1 MWSDPSRKALWT
13 ALVLCAL
20 AWAADARVWTSRSG
34 SKVEAELEEVQ
45 GEFAVLRATDGRQ
58 FKIQVTQLSDA
69 DQTFIR
75 GNTASTAPAPALAP
89 APVPATTPKPPPD
102 AGAAADPTTS
112 WIACTAPDP
121 MTADRFPGLV
131 ATNIARM
138 MLIGIQFGPSK
149 TDVLY
154 CAFETPDPQ
163 QPPSVLYLYS
173 PSAEGYTRTVT
184 LQGLRRKVEE
194 SRVTSFRD
202 VRLQSTFGDV
212 QVTANMEFVCGIG
225 RSDTVLLMATLQL
238 ARGNDTTSCLLGGY
252 LNNDVIYG
260 AGTLNIMPLLAK
272 PELAVKTWMM
282 HGPVLTGFCQMGK
295 MSVIPKTGMASTLAI
310 EVTERESGRV
320 LDRLKTELNEK
331 KLLAGQP
338 DRTINQ
344 ALTLEP
350 GKKVRVNSVMDLGPL
365 LGKAEKTSNFY

>member
-1 MWSDPSRKALWT
+1 MT
-13 ALVLCAL
+13 LCAL

-34 SKVEAELEEVQ
+34 SKIEAELEEVQ

-89 APVPATTPKPPPD
+89 APVPATTPKPPLD

-138 MLIGIQFGPSK
+138 MLIGIQYGPAK
-149 TDVLY
+149 ADVLY
-154 CAFETPDPQ
+154 CAFESPDPQ

-238 ARGNDTTSCLLGGY
+238 ARAGNTTSCLLGGY

-282 HGPVLTGFCQMGK
+282 RGPVLTGFCQMGK

-365 LGKAEKTSNFY
+365 LGKAEKSSNFY